1 MKESGVP
8 ARLRTPHPLQGRPA
22 SGCEPP
28 PLPEPPLRRC
38 APTAAGVDPPLPGRA
53 LVLTWALGRGLGGVG
68 AGAFG
73 SIRNKFKSGR
83 RVSGFGEQRTE
94 RASEREKEREDALG
108 RMRAFGDSSVPL

>member
-1 MKESGVP
+1 M
-8 ARLRTPHPLQGRPA
+8 
-22 SGCEPP
+22 
-28 PLPEPPLRRC
+28 
-38 APTAAGVDPPLPGRA
+38 
-53 LVLTWALGRGLGGVG
+53 G

-83 RVSGFGEQRTE
+83 RVSGFGEQQTE

>member
-1 MKESGVP
+1 M
-8 ARLRTPHPLQGRPA
+8 
-22 SGCEPP
+22 
-28 PLPEPPLRRC
+28 
-38 APTAAGVDPPLPGRA
+38 
-53 LVLTWALGRGLGGVG
+53 GGVG